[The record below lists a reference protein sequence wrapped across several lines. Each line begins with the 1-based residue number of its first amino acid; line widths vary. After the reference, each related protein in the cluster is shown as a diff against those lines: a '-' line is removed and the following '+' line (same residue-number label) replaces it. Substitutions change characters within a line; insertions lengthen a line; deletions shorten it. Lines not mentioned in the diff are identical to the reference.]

1 MEDRS
6 RRYITRNVSALPI
19 DRWNQRYNQPF
30 QPWAEFSNR
39 SWTKFRI
46 VSSASLTRV
55 SNAPSWSSP
64 LPLLLWKKKFE
75 ANRNRLNALRFSSFG
90 KSWQILSSIRSKWDR
105 DAKWWTAGRRIN
117 KLESDGSLE
126 ERSDHDFEI
135 SQFSEKSVSVDND
148 ERIFPRCRRKIAE
161 TNERAI
167 NGTPLSLSLSLPPIL
182 SRFISSLVRCSN
194 PVIII

>member
-30 QPWAEFSNR
+30 QPWAESSNR

-55 SNAPSWSSP
+55 SNGPSWSSP

-105 DAKWWTAGRRIN
+105 DAKWWTAGRVEPS
-117 KLESDGSLE
+117 KLEKIKLQEDLCE
-126 ERSDHDFEI
+126 P
-135 SQFSEKSVSVDND
+135 KWND
-148 ERIFPRCRRKIAE
+148 RVRDTASNNVGAE
-161 TNERAI
+161 
-167 NGTPLSLSLSLPPIL
+167 
-182 SRFISSLVRCSN
+182 
-194 PVIII
+194 